1 MPAVSGLETEFPERV
16 VARNVDATTE
26 ESRKVVQELGFKSHG
41 LVIRS
46 ADGTP
51 LWRQAD
57 HDVAIGDARAELR
70 RLIREN
76 RGEDAAP

>member
-1 MPAVSGLETEFPERV
+1 MPAVSGLEAEFPERV

-26 ESRKVVQELGFKSHG
+26 ESKKVVGELGFKNHG

-46 ADGTP
+46 SDGTV

-57 HDVAIGDARAELR
+57 HDVAIGDVRAELR
-70 RLIREN
+70 RLVRQSQ
-76 RGEDAAP
+76 GPAP